1 MTVLYVLAILAA
13 VAVVVALWRLL
24 GPQRAPGGQRPHRR
38 VLAPDDDPDFL
49 RELDERAQR
58 RDDDESP

>member
-1 MTVLYVLAILAA
+1 MLYVIAIVAP

-24 GPQRAPGGQRPHRR
+24 APQHATGGRRQPQR

-49 RELDERAQR
+49 RELGERTRR
-58 RDDDESP
+58 RDEDPPSS

>member
-1 MTVLYVLAILAA
+1 MLYVIAIFAA

-24 GPQRAPGGQRPHRR
+24 APQHATGGRRQHQR

-49 RELDERAQR
+49 RELGERTRR
-58 RDDDESP
+58 RDEDPPSP